1 MAPQLSVLA
10 DFLNPTQGPEQSGD
24 FRTSPSFFITLFA
37 IGAVV
42 AVLGHLT
49 RVRTLIVTGIL
60 IIFMAT
66 FLIPVFYSLTR

>member
-1 MAPQLSVLA
+1 MAPLLSVLA

-37 IGAVV
+37 IGTVV
-42 AVLGHLT
+42 AMLGHLT
-49 RVRTLIVTGIL
+49 RTRTLIVTGIL

-66 FLIPVFYSLTR
+66 FLIPVFLSATR